1 VWQAFRL
8 SGRSDEFFSIQQLKR
23 QRREIMKLRI
33 KGNSLRLRLSQSEVQ
48 RIAEHGRVEDIVEFG
63 LQPYQRICYALQSDA
78 QAQDIHATFENST
91 ITVHIPEQAVKTWA
105 HSNQVGLQKDQF
117 LSEEKSLKILIEKDF
132 QCLTARPDEDES
144 DNYPYPDAAVGHKAA
159 ECAN

>member
-1 VWQAFRL
+1 
-8 SGRSDEFFSIQQLKR
+8 
-23 QRREIMKLRI
+23 MKLRI
-33 KGNSLRLRLSQSEVQ
+33 KGNSLRLRLSQREVQ
-48 RIAEHGRVEDIVEFG
+48 RVAEQGRVEETVEFG
-63 LQPYQRICYALQSDA
+63 LQPHQQMRYALQADT

-91 ITVHIPEQAVKTWA
+91 ITVHVPEQVVKTWA

-117 LSEEKSLKILIEKDF
+117 LNEEKSLKILIEKDF

-144 DNYPYPDAAVGHKAA
+144 DNYPHPEAAVGHKAA